1 MGNDSQQMV
10 PANGGGTNI
19 ARTGFG
25 ETSVETKRETA
36 ATAVAAQA
44 QAEVQARYIVAMQ
57 HPRDDDNVRIRL
69 LKECSRPGFAQ
80 RAFFSV
86 QRGSKPGRLTGT
98 PNRIE
103 GLSVRFAE
111 AAIRHMGN
119 AMASTRSVYDDAE
132 KRIVNVTVVDL
143 ETNSVHSK
151 DIVVGKTVER
161 RKLGQGQ
168 LALKTRTNTFGDTVY
183 IVESTDDELLQKEN
197 ALVSKTLRTEA
208 LRLLPA
214 DTLEECEQRIVATVK
229 NEDAKDPDAARK
241 ALADGFASLNILPS
255 DIKSYLGH
263 DLAQC
268 SPAQLTD
275 LRGMFAAI
283 REGETTWHE
292 ILAAKTE
299 ASATPSNE
307 PGASAVQPAN
317 DGDKPKG
324 RGSRLASQVRKD
336 AGAPAAA
343 ATPAASTTP
352 AATPTTPAA
361 TSPATPVT
369 RVDPPQPQIQSTPPK
384 GGGQQPSMFSGQPT
398 GPLQEPVIPPA
409 VIPQSIED
417 ERKAWLA
424 EQARMC
430 SEWPGKVGIPVT
442 VTLANGQTSESYT
455 TSMSRMFGD
464 MAVVNVEGFASPLAL
479 TQLRRLD

>member
-10 PANGGGTNI
+10 PANGGTSI
-19 ARTGFG
+19 ARQGFG

-86 QRGSKPGRLTGT
+86 QRGNKPGRLTGT

-143 ETNSVHSK
+143 ETNAVHGK
-151 DIVVGKTVER
+151 DIVVSKTVER

-168 LALKTRTNTFGDTVY
+168 LALKTRTNTYGDTVF
-183 IVESTDDELLQKEN
+183 IVEATDDELLQKEN

-214 DTLEECEQRIVATVK
+214 DTLEECEQRIVATIK
-229 NEDAKDPDAARK
+229 NEDAKDPDSARK
-241 ALADGFASLNILPS
+241 ALADGFASLNIMPS

-263 DLAQC
+263 DLSQC

-283 REGETTWHE
+283 REGETTWQE
-292 ILAAKTE
+292 IVSAKAE
-299 ASATPSNE
+299 ASATPT
-307 PGASAVQPAN
+307 N
-317 DGDKPKG
+317 DPSVTQATGEADKPQA
-324 RGSRLASQVRKD
+324 RGSRLANRVRKE
-336 AGAPAAA
+336 AGAVAA
-343 ATPAASTTP
+343 ATTSP
-352 AATPTTPAA
+352 PTTPTVTPPA
-361 TSPATPVT
+361 TSTPPADASQAT
-369 RVDPPQPQIQSTPPK
+369 TPPK
-384 GGGQQPSMFSGQPT
+384 GGAAQQPSMFGAQPAT
-398 GPLQEPVIPPA
+398 PQSEPVIPPA
-409 VIPQSIED
+409 VVPQSID
-417 ERKAWLA
+417 DMRKQQLA
-424 EQARMC
+424 EQSRLCA
-430 SEWPGKVGIPVT
+430 EWPNKVGIPVT
-442 VTLANGQTSESYT
+442 VTLAGGQKHESFT
-455 TSMSRMFGD
+455 KTMARMFGD
-464 MAVVNVEGFASPLAL
+464 LAVVNIDGFEGPIAL
-479 TQLRRLD
+479 TQLTRND

>member
-1 MGNDSQQMV
+1 MEIIMANENQAITAPS
-10 PANGGGTNI
+10 NGGSSI
-19 ARTGFG
+19 VRQGFG
-25 ETSVETKRETA
+25 ESSVERRHETA

-57 HPRDDDNVRIRL
+57 HPRDDDNVRVRL
-69 LKECSRPGFAQ
+69 LKECSRPSFAQ

-86 QRGSKPGRLTGT
+86 QRGNKPGRLTGT

-143 ETNSVHSK
+143 ETNAVHAK
-151 DIVVGKTVER
+151 DIVVSKTVER

-168 LALKTRTNTFGDTVY
+168 LALKTRTNSYGDTVY

-214 DTLEECEQRIVATVK
+214 DTIEECEQRIVATVK

-241 ALADGFASLNILPS
+241 ALADGFAALNIMPS

-275 LRGMFAAI
+275 LRGLYAAI
-283 REGETTWHE
+283 REGETTWQD
-292 ILAAKTE
+292 ILSAKADASGAA
-299 ASATPSNE
+299 ATDPAGAQVAAE
-307 PGASAVQPAN
+307 PEKAKA
-317 DGDKPKG
+317 
-324 RGSRLASQVRKD
+324 RGSRLATQAREKAA
-336 AGAPAAA
+336 AGAPA
-343 ATPAASTTP
+343 TTTQ
-352 AATPTTPAA
+352 TPTPGVQALVAGVQAPVDATKGGSAQQAGMFSPQPVIPSAA
-361 TSPATPVT
+361 VPESIEESRAREFAVQKDLQMNWRGEAGTPVT
-369 RVDPPQPQIQSTPPK
+369 VSLP
-384 GGGQQPSMFSGQPT
+384 GQQQPYET
-398 GPLQEPVIPPA
+398 YTKGPP
-409 VIPQSIED
+409 
-417 ERKAWLA
+417 
-424 EQARMC
+424 
-430 SEWPGKVGIPVT
+430 
-442 VTLANGQTSESYT
+442 
-455 TSMSRMFGD
+455 RMFGD
-464 MAVVNVEGFASPLAL
+464 MAVINVNGIEGPVAL
-479 TQLRRLD
+479 STVTKIDKPTQ